1 MLSSTSPTT
10 KTLSPENSS
19 RAPLIPP
26 KTRQCSVHKV
36 ARVALAVFL
45 VVITLGLILCFYSFS
60 RLVSF
65 PWCCQRCYPVET
77 TTISI
82 PLTPPSPPITI
93 KRPRS
98 PKAPKIQTTKEKLGT
113 PIPERVSKA
122 PKIQTTKETLWTP
135 ISERVSLD
143 LFRDAMLRQTI
154 ENLVPAWDNETIFKC
169 LCHFHTLHK
178 ELIPLDL
185 FPPATIFNFKRKISS
200 LLEDKKNVENNMPPK
215 GRLPISCLEDNYRR
229 HLKNAK
235 IFPIFMWYHPTPKTH
250 HATLRCMQQMGI
262 SRAVGASHWTLVIV
276 DLRIRRLVYFDS
288 LYNYVKSPSAMKA
301 ELTAFADELNTI
313 YPSKTNKKF
322 SVRIAA
328 NEVLQKCSG
337 LSCGPWCCQFL
348 KWYLEDPL
356 VDPSDRVSED
366 ILASTENLA
375 SFAQACEEASQAFFD
390 LSWPEAIEE

>member
-10 KTLSPENSS
+10 KTLSPEDSS
-19 RAPLIPP
+19 RSPLIPP

-65 PWCCQRCYPVET
+65 PWCCQRCYPVEKT
-77 TTISI
+77 AITI
-82 PLTPPSPPITI
+82 PLTPPSPPIAI
-93 KRPRS
+93 KRPGI

-113 PIPERVSKA
+113 PIPEM
-122 PKIQTTKETLWTP
+122 
-135 ISERVSLD
+135 VSLD
-143 LFRDAMLRQTI
+143 LFRDAMLRKTI
-154 ENLVPAWDNETIFKC
+154 ETLVPAWDNETIFKC
-169 LCHFHTLHK
+169 LCYFHTLHK

-200 LLEDKKNVENNMPPK
+200 LLEDKKNVKKNKPLK

-235 IFPIFMWYHPTPKTH
+235 ILPIFIWYHPTPKTH
-250 HATLRCMQQMGI
+250 HATLQCMQQMGI
-262 SRAVGASHWTLVIV
+262 SRAVGASHWVLIVV
-276 DLRIRRLVYFDS
+276 DLRIRKLVYFDS
-288 LYNYVKSPSAMKA
+288 LYDYVKSPTAMEA
-301 ELTAFADELNTI
+301 ELTAFADELNMI
-313 YPSKTNKKF
+313 YPSKKNKKF
-322 SVRIAA
+322 SVHIAA
-328 NEVLQKCSG
+328 KEVLQKCSG

-356 VDPSDRVSED
+356 VNPSDRVSED
-366 ILASTENLA
+366 ILASAENLA
-375 SFAQACEEASQAFFD
+375 SFAQACEEASQTFSD
-390 LSWPEAIEE
+390 LSWPQAKEE

>member
-19 RAPLIPP
+19 RSPLIPP
-26 KTRQCSVHKV
+26 KTRQCSVNKV

-60 RLVSF
+60 KLVSF

-77 TTISI
+77 TTITV

-98 PKAPKIQTTKEKLGT
+98 PKAPKIL
-113 PIPERVSKA
+113 
-122 PKIQTTKETLWTP
+122 TTKETLWTP
-135 ISERVSLD
+135 IPERVSLD

-169 LCHFHTLHK
+169 LCYFHTLHK

-215 GRLPISCLEDNYRR
+215 GRLPISCL
-229 HLKNAK
+229 
-235 IFPIFMWYHPTPKTH
+235 
-250 HATLRCMQQMGI
+250 
-262 SRAVGASHWTLVIV
+262 
-276 DLRIRRLVYFDS
+276 
-288 LYNYVKSPSAMKA
+288 
-301 ELTAFADELNTI
+301 
-313 YPSKTNKKF
+313 
-322 SVRIAA
+322 
-328 NEVLQKCSG
+328 
-337 LSCGPWCCQFL
+337 
-348 KWYLEDPL
+348 
-356 VDPSDRVSED
+356 
-366 ILASTENLA
+366 
-375 SFAQACEEASQAFFD
+375 
-390 LSWPEAIEE
+390 